1 MKVYRSIRSLTKKVF
16 EIKKHNKTIGLVPT
30 MGFLH
35 DGHRSLIKK
44 ARQDTDCVIVSIFV
58 NPAQFGPKED
68 FKKYPRDFKKDLGLC
83 RKEGVDIVFAPKTE
97 EMYPEHY
104 STYVSVENITN
115 VLCGA
120 SRPGHFR
127 GVATIVTKLF
137 NITMPNIAYF
147 GHKDAQQAIVI
158 KKMAEDLNMNVNIKV
173 MPIVRE
179 KDGLAMSS
187 RNVYL
192 SREERIQAQSIYKSL
207 RLAKELFNN
216 GEVDS
221 KKIVSKMKH
230 VINRQPDA
238 KVDYIKVVD
247 IRDLKDFKKISDK
260 ALVAMAVWIG
270 KTRLID
276 NIVLKT
282 GSCMKGVEVYDA

>member
-1 MKVYRSIRSLTKKVF
+1 MIKMKVYRSIRSLTKKVF

-35 DGHRSLIKK
+35 QGHMSLIKR
-44 ARQDTDCVIVSIFV
+44 ASRDTDCVIVSIFV

-68 FKKYPRDFKKDLGLC
+68 FEAYPGDFKKDLALC
-83 RKEGVDIVFAPKTE
+83 KKAGVDIIFAPDPK
-97 EMYPEHY
+97 EMYPENF
-104 STYVSVENITN
+104 STYVNVEKITD

-127 GVATIVTKLF
+127 GVATVVAKLF
-137 NITMPNIAYF
+137 NITMPDIAYF
-147 GHKDAQQAIVI
+147 GQKDGQQVVVI
-158 KKMAEDLNMNVNIKV
+158 KRMAEDLNMPIKIKA

-192 SREERIQAQSIYKSL
+192 SRKERSQALSISESL
-207 RLAKELFNN
+207 KLAKGLFNK
-216 GEVDS
+216 GERDAE
-221 KKIVSKMKH
+221 KI
-230 VINRQPDA
+230 INRMKRIVIDKQSGI
-238 KVDYIKVVD
+238 KIDYIKIVGAEN
-247 IRDLKDFKKISDK
+247 LKGVKKISGRILV
-260 ALVAMAVWIG
+260 LVAVYVG

-276 NIVLKT
+276 NIILN
-282 GSCMKGVEVYDA
+282 